1 MPNRRNSGI
10 YTAEMGQPPQDI
22 DSGSAGIGKKP
33 RPINISG
40 SKKPV
45 SATAKNIVDDSMRH
59 YKGRGRGKGAN

>member
-1 MPNRRNSGI
+1 MPNKRNSGI

-22 DSGSAGIGKKP
+22 DSGSVDMGKKP

-40 SKKPV
+40 SKTPV
-45 SATAKNIVDDSMRH
+45 SPSAKRIVDDSMRH